1 MENIVPIEELRKHIS
16 RVLEEIRYG
25 VAEQRN
31 AGLVVDMPEEV
42 EFQCQVIFEFQSHVV
57 TSVSKQSEESQQT
70 QKETSS
76 ETSKS
81 ERTSKDE
88 QEAATSHKQ
97 KQNSEQ
103 KRYTKDSADA

>member
-1 MENIVPIEELRKHIS
+1 MENIVPIAELRKHIS

-31 AGLVVDMPEEV
+31 DGLVVDMPDEV
-42 EFQCQVIFEFQSHVV
+42 EFQCQVIFEFQSHIVK
-57 TSVSKQSEESQQT
+57 TTTEQTEESNQT
-70 QKETSS
+70 QKESSAETAKTNKTSN
-76 ETSKS
+76 E
-81 ERTSKDE
+81 E

-97 KQNSEQ
+97 KRNVEQ